1 MLPSLS
7 RCWTNQIFTPSAANM
22 VYYIRTGEYYCD
34 KQSAETLYDKQHKEE
49 AKETKDYREHSEKS
63 SFYQSMINNT
73 RCHLHYSN
81 TVATT
86 AKFYYLYR

>member
-7 RCWTNQIFTPSAANM
+7 RCWTNQIFTPPAANM
-22 VYYIRTGEYYCD
+22 VYYIRTDEYYCD
-34 KQSAETLYDKQHKEE
+34 KQSKETLYDKQHKE